1 MGNFML
7 WPIVRDLIIKPWE
20 EGTNQF
26 VIAFNLSFSW
36 LGMGIGIGIGIPL
49 LSCTNNG
56 RAHLC
61 HLSFTVTTQNL
72 TSSRTVLSASTIL
85 GKLDWLIFYTTT
97 HQNLY
102 NIDY

>member
-36 LGMGIGIGIGIPL
+36 LGMGIGIGIGVGIGIPL

-61 HLSFTVTTQNL
+61 HLGTI
-72 TSSRTVLSASTIL
+72 RSASTIL
-85 GKLDWLIFYTTT
+85 GKLDWLIFYTST